1 MAPVQDQ
8 LSPSWTTFWRHAPLR
23 RSHGSFSGSLL
34 HSYFKTL
41 FLSTFNSM
49 LKTVGESCTS
59 SPTTPSPSLLE
70 RYFFT
75 VNVRGNFGLPYMSNQ
90 LHPGPS
96 HARTGR
102 QRRAGR
108 PRSTDFISSATECL
122 LCPLCNSTLE
132 SETSGHKP
140 CCVPRQCSS
149 SGWIFRSLFRSL
161 CFFGGLGFTLPIP
174 LGPVYKVQVSS
185 EVRSLMSPV

>member
-1 MAPVQDQ
+1 MAPVQDE

-108 PRSTDFISSATECL
+108 PRSTDFILPLLNAYFVLFVIQLSKARLVVTNPAVCHGSAL
-122 LCPLCNSTLE
+122 LQ
-132 SETSGHKP
+132 
-140 CCVPRQCSS
+140 V
-149 SGWIFRSLFRSL
+149 
-161 CFFGGLGFTLPIP
+161 GFSAL
-174 LGPVYKVQVSS
+174 YF
-185 EVRSLMSPV
+185 VRSVFSVVWVSPCLFHWVPCTRCKLAAKSEA